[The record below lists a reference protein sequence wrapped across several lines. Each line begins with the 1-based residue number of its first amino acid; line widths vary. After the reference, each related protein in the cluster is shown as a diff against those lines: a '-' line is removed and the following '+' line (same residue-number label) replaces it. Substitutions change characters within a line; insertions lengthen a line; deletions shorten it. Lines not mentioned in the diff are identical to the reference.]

1 MRFMK
6 HICTTASPAT
16 NAAAFM
22 LLRTGPML
30 LSLCALS
37 LLLLTACSEDEDSD
51 PFQEARDA
59 MEDLSYLAQ
68 MDGRYEGE
76 RGRYRFSSQGRAY
89 IHRYNGTVDTVTFDV
104 LSSQPSHATLLRGED
119 TLRLH
124 YTRDGLRLEHP
135 DGSEEQLE
143 PVGE

>member
-1 MRFMK
+1 
-6 HICTTASPAT
+6 
-16 NAAAFM
+16 M
-22 LLRTGPML
+22 LSRVAPPL
-30 LSLCALS
+30 LILCLLS
-37 LLLLTACSEDEDSD
+37 LLLLTACGEDEDRD

-68 MDGRYEGE
+68 MDGQYEGE
-76 RGRYRFSSQGRAY
+76 RGRYWFSSQGRAY
-89 IHRYNGTVDTVTFDV
+89 IHTYNGTVDTVTFNV

-135 DGSEEQLE
+135 DGSEEHLE
-143 PVGE
+143 PATE